1 MRIRTLLAAAAM
13 AAAFPIAASAAPQPG
28 SLVKL
33 ACASGAGVSDP
44 CRSVYFFG
52 SDGKRHA
59 FPHEKVYFTWYA
71 DFAGVQTVSATFLAS
86 LPLGSDVTPRPGE
99 RMVKFLTDPKTY
111 AVALGGTLRWIS
123 TEAAASALYG
133 PSWNAQV
140 DDVSDAFFAD
150 YRFGPDIASAA
161 DFDRAAETAAAA
173 TIDDDLPATRRSLSV
188 QTADGTFSIELVK
201 LQKARYRMITD
212 TAEGHDCADQCAAQS
227 LADYAAADGAEA
239 AIHGSYFC
247 PPDYPDCAGKV
258 NTFLSPFFDSPSRV
272 MVNEGSLVV
281 HEGPMLAYSSDGV
294 YRYFHRTKDFGSSVA
309 AFESAYGT
317 SLDAAASNYPSLIE
331 GGNIVVQGETR
342 LDDGMKT
349 IKGVRGGIG
358 TDDRFA
364 YLVIARSATVP
375 ALAGIMKALGAKD
388 ALNLDG
394 GGSAALWFGGSYA
407 FGPGRLLPN
416 AILFRKK

>member
-1 MRIRTLLAAAAM
+1 MRFRLFVAAAASALIIPM
-13 AAAFPIAASAAPQPG
+13 AASAAPSPG

-33 ACASGAGVSDP
+33 ACTAGAGVNDP
-44 CRSVYFFG
+44 CRAVYFYG
-52 SDGKRHA
+52 GDGKRHA

-71 DFAGVQTVSATFLAS
+71 DFSGVQTVTPAFLAS
-86 LPLGSDVTPRPGE
+86 LPLGSDVTPRPGA
-99 RMVKFLTDPKTY
+99 RLVKFLTDPKTY
-111 AVALGGTLRWIS
+111 AVALGGTLRWVS
-123 TEAAASALYG
+123 TEAAATSLYG
-133 PSWNAQV
+133 TAWNAQV

-150 YRFGPDIASAA
+150 YRFGADIASAS

-188 QTADGTFSIELVK
+188 QTAGGTFKIELVK

-212 TAEGHDCADQCAAQS
+212 TAEGRDCADQCAAQS
-227 LADYAAADGAEA
+227 LADYAVADGADA
-239 AIHGSYFC
+239 GIHGSYFC
-247 PPDYPDCAGKV
+247 PPDYADCAGKV
-258 NTFLSPFFDSPSRV
+258 NTFLSPFFDSPARV
-272 MVNEGSLVV
+272 MVNESSLAV
-281 HEGPMLAYSSDGV
+281 HEGPLLSYSSDGA
-294 YRYFHRTKDFGSSVA
+294 YRYFHRAKDFGTSVA
-309 AFESAYGT
+309 AFENARAT
-317 SLDAAASNYPSLIE
+317 TLVAAASNYPSLLE
-331 GGNIVVQGETR
+331 GGNVVVQSESR
-342 LDDGMKT
+342 LDDGMRT

-375 ALAGIMKALGAKD
+375 DLADVMKALGAKD

-416 AILFRKK
+416 AILFKKL